1 MINSKL
7 LLAAS
12 IAADILDFAGIGQWP
27 TAALLDWW
35 SILRRVEAIPVR
47 PTKLEQVQNLLR
59 GRLVQGGTTL
69 KFSTDESDFWWWLM
83 DSPDGNAAR
92 LLEESGAGIAPQLYQ
107 ETLSNWQAIGWAIT
121 STLLLLALRV
131 SGLSVGNA
139 GDTYKVYAYFDNIA
153 GVTVR
158 GKVTL
163 AGVTIG
169 KVTAV
174 DLDRDSYTGRV
185 TMEINQNVNNL
196 PVDSTASILTAGLLG
211 EKYIGISVGGDED
224 VLKDGSTIHDTQ
236 SALVLE
242 DLIGKFLLN
251 SVNKDEAKK

>member
-1 MINSKL
+1 M
-7 LLAAS
+7 
-12 IAADILDFAGIGQWP
+12 
-27 TAALLDWW
+27 
-35 SILRRVEAIPVR
+35 
-47 PTKLEQVQNLLR
+47 
-59 GRLVQGGTTL
+59 
-69 KFSTDESDFWWWLM
+69 
-83 DSPDGNAAR
+83 
-92 LLEESGAGIAPQLYQ
+92 
-107 ETLSNWQAIGWAIT
+107 
-121 STLLLLALRV
+121 
-131 SGLSVGNA
+131 
-139 GDTYKVYAYFDNIA
+139 
-153 GVTVR
+153 
-158 GKVTL
+158 
-163 AGVTIG
+163 TIG

>member
-1 MINSKL
+1 MQTRTLEIGVGLFLLAGLLALL
-7 LLAAS
+7 LLA
-12 IAADILDFAGIGQWP
+12 
-27 TAALLDWW
+27 
-35 SILRRVEAIPVR
+35 
-47 PTKLEQVQNLLR
+47 
-59 GRLVQGGTTL
+59 
-69 KFSTDESDFWWWLM
+69 
-83 DSPDGNAAR
+83 
-92 LLEESGAGIAPQLYQ
+92 
-107 ETLSNWQAIGWAIT
+107 
-121 STLLLLALRV
+121 LLLLALRV

>member
-1 MINSKL
+1 MQTRTLEIGVGL
-7 LLAAS
+7 FLLA
-12 IAADILDFAGIGQWP
+12 G
-27 TAALLDWW
+27 LL
-35 SILRRVEAIPVR
+35 A
-47 PTKLEQVQNLLR
+47 
-59 GRLVQGGTTL
+59 
-69 KFSTDESDFWWWLM
+69 
-83 DSPDGNAAR
+83 
-92 LLEESGAGIAPQLYQ
+92 
-107 ETLSNWQAIGWAIT
+107 
-121 STLLLLALRV
+121 LLLLALRV

-251 SVNKDEAKK
+251 SVNKDEAKSEVFFHADSSASRPAGVPGGFPAAFHGGADPATGGAGHGRRTAFRHQGQQGRLQGRSAKLYATLDRILGPVVDAEGIAKT